1 MQTLTL
7 AVEDRLIDQVLAVLK
22 RFSQDEVRVV
32 AQQPTDLF
40 SQTAGIPQGQAVDPV
55 TWQGQVRSKEWR
67 AQENQSSR

>member
-7 AVEDRLIDQVLAVLK
+7 AVEDRLIDQVLAALK

-40 SQTAGIPQGQAVDPV
+40 GQTAGILQGQVVDPV
-55 TWQGQVRSKEWR
+55 AWQLQVRSEEW
-67 AQENQSSR
+67 Q

>member
-7 AVEDRLIDQVLAVLK
+7 AVEDCLIDQVLTVLK

-40 SQTAGIPQGQAVDPV
+40 SQTAGILQGQAVDPI
-55 TWQGQVRSKEWR
+55 TWQRQVRFEEW
-67 AQENQSSR
+67 Q